1 MNSKKYLSLSG
12 LSIFYSK
19 FKEWLSSTFT
29 TEEYVDTKIAD
40 LVNSAPDTLDT
51 LGELAAAFQEN
62 DEVVEVLNN
71 AITVKA
77 DKTYVDELIADIPTE
92 SDVFII
98 DCPDGSVISH
108 TFEQI
113 LTAIKSNKMIYASI
127 YGSTIIPLNYIAD
140 NDAFIEFNT
149 VRCGIAENQNV
160 ATWMDR
166 LVINSDNSFSV
177 QRVDLITVTENEISD
192 LMALLK

>member
-113 LTAIKSNKMIYASI
+113 KEAIDSGKVVYAYV
-127 YGSTIIPLNYIAD
+127 YGVHIIPLIYVAD
-140 NDAFIEFNT
+140 DASFIEFSS
-149 VRCGIAENQNV
+149 VRSQDTT
-160 ATWMDR
+160 TWIDG
-166 LVINSDNSFSV
+166 LIVNSDNSFVVKHENLLGSMF
-177 QRVDLITVTENEISD
+177 ITENELDILES
-192 LMALLK
+192 LLV